1 MSNAPASPLPRTNPI
16 LRMFCCSMSPPPQ
29 DAACR
34 SLSGD
39 TLVIT
44 LAHAPELAAP
54 GGALRLEGDDLPDRI
69 LVVHGLDGRFRAY
82 RNHCACGGFR
92 VDPVPNEEKI
102 RCCTL
107 MQSTYDYEGHRLSG
121 SAKKDLDLLPLEH
134 AEGILRIDLTGVAD
148 TPPSFARKG

>member
-1 MSNAPASPLPRTNPI
+1 MSDAPALPRTNP
-16 LRMFCCSMSPPPQ
+16 LKRMLCLSMSPPPK

-34 SLSGD
+34 ARSGD

-44 LAHAPELAAP
+44 LERTPELAAP
-54 GGALRLEGDDLPDRI
+54 GGALRLEGEDLPDRI
-69 LVVHGLDGRFRAY
+69 LVVHCLDGRFRAY

-92 VDPVPNEEKI
+92 VDPVPDEEKI

-121 SAKKDLDLLPLEH
+121 SAKKDLDLLPLEQ
-134 AEGILRIDLTGVAD
+134 AEGTLRIDLTGVAG
-148 TPPSFARKG
+148 TPPAFARKA